1 MVLTKSS
8 IDELTRDF
16 STEAIRFNSRFKE
29 EDIPLEITEENL
41 QYLITKLCDLREELD
56 NLYDEREDIGAMY
69 TEMFND

>member
-1 MVLTKSS
+1 MVLTKSY

-29 EDIPLEITEENL
+29 EVIPLQITEENL

-56 NLYDEREDIGAMY
+56 NLYDESKDIGAMY

>member
-1 MVLTKSS
+1 MVLTKSY

-29 EDIPLEITEENL
+29 EVIPLQITEENL

-56 NLYDEREDIGAMY
+56 NLYDERKDIGAMY